1 MSVFLEYL
9 RENIQKEPDREIL
22 FDELHTKGI
31 SYAELDEL
39 SGKVYAWVKEQGLGK
54 EDFVMI
60 NLPRSVLP
68 VIAMIGIWKAGA
80 AWVMVEDTYAPD
92 RIEFIRNDCGCKAEI
107 NNDNWEQ
114 IMRLKP
120 LTGGGG
126 RHHLTLTTQPS
137 PSIPPAAPEGP
148 RAYCM
153 SGAASMISAE
163 SFARILHRRIVL
175 LCSRL

>member
-9 RENIQKEPDREIL
+9 RENIQQEPDREVL
-22 FDELHTKGI
+22 FDELHTQGI
-31 SYAELDEL
+31 SYGELDKL

-114 IMRLKP
+114 IMRRTP
-120 LTGGGG
+120 LAGETSSDAHDAAFAIYTSGSTGRPKGV
-126 RHHLTLTTQPS
+126 
-137 PSIPPAAPEGP
+137 
-148 RAYCM
+148 
-153 SGAASMISAE
+153 
-163 SFARILHRRIVL
+163 LHE
-175 LCSRL
+175 

>member
-1 MSVFLEYL
+1 
-9 RENIQKEPDREIL
+9 
-22 FDELHTKGI
+22 
-31 SYAELDEL
+31 
-39 SGKVYAWVKEQGLGK
+39 
-54 EDFVMI
+54 MI

-107 NNDNWEQ
+107 NNDNWGQ
-114 IMRLKP
+114 IMRRTP
-120 LTGGGG
+120 LAGETSFDAHDAAFAIYTSGSTG
-126 RHHLTLTTQPS
+126 R
-137 PSIPPAAPEGP
+137 P